1 MNQPIITMQKSKSIE
16 YYRPNLRIKIPVDK
30 NSEEET
36 HVKTG
41 IIHYIFRL
49 FGCIKA
55 KVTPQ
60 QL

>member
-1 MNQPIITMQKSKSIE
+1 MQKTTE

-30 NSEEET
+30 NNQEPQ
-36 HVKTG
+36 VKTATV
-41 IIHYIFRL
+41 ILDYIFRL